1 MIISSITLD
10 ELENIKSSRT
20 KDEEIKF
27 SARQVLSQLDKYYG
41 VYNIIT
47 YNDDMLKACKLF
59 SETNDLKIISCAL
72 HWEKEHPSDT
82 LFFIT
87 NDMSCKHLARL
98 FFNNVTSV
106 QEDLFDYDGY
116 KEVYMSQ
123 EDMNNIYTNLNKN
136 IYNLNINEYIIIY
149 DKETKEIVDKL
160 CWTGN
165 GHRNLSYKTFDSNA
179 FGKVKPIPGDV
190 YQALFADSLTNNQIT
205 QVKGPAGS
213 GKTFLSLAYLMNQ
226 LERNKIDKIIIFCN
240 TVATKN
246 SARLGLIVG

>member
-1 MIISSITLD
+1 MNFNFYDTCSLLKITNYLKPDDFSNMIISSITLD

-123 EDMNNIYTNLNKN
+123 EDMNNFYTNLNKN

-190 YQALFADSLTNNQIT
+190 Y
-205 QVKGPAGS
+205 
-213 GKTFLSLAYLMNQ
+213 
-226 LERNKIDKIIIFCN
+226 
-240 TVATKN
+240 
-246 SARLGLIVG
+246 